1 MTGKLR
7 DEKLYK
13 YVDSFA
19 IIEGGRV
26 IIASSDKKVSI
37 RIKDIRKILLLK
49 RRMLHFNFLL
59 YFILLGFIILLFTG
73 NMVLVSKLFI
83 ICIIL
88 FIGIMGI
95 FFKTFQ
101 YKIILIKKYD
111 FIELIIE
118 KESLIDAENL
128 LLTLN
133 KHIAVNEIGA

>member
-13 YVDSFA
+13 CDDSFA

-88 FIGIMGI
+88 FIGIIGI

-133 KHIAVNEIGA
+133 KHIAVNKIGV

>member
-13 YVDSFA
+13 CDDSFA

-133 KHIAVNEIGA
+133 KHIAVNEIGV